1 LIALSQEVT
10 LAGFRKN
17 VPSLNALVALE
28 AAARHKSITLAA
40 AELGVTQA
48 AVSRQISAL
57 ELELG
62 TQLFVRKHRSIE
74 PTSNCLLLASS
85 LANSFSAISESVDL
99 VRSSNRSET
108 VTIGATLAFSTLWL
122 LPRLTEFRK
131 RFPSVQI
138 RVVSQDSRIQLASGE
153 IDVAIRF
160 GTPPFEDAEV
170 IASKADTIFPVCS
183 PEYAKRLDDTAH
195 FYDLQTDLIA
205 NDVSDR
211 EWYSWVDWF
220 SRAGIKLPVPKPSLR
235 FNHYADALQAA
246 RAGQGIALGWNVL
259 VKNFLDDG
267 SLVRLGELVV
277 TPEGRYNVLVPK
289 RAKRM
294 PIRDVAAEWLANSL

>member
-1 LIALSQEVT
+1 MV
-10 LAGFRKN
+10 GFRKN

-40 AELGVTQA
+40 AELSVTQS

-57 ELELG
+57 EAELG
-62 TQLFVRKHRSIE
+62 TKLFVRKHRSIE

-122 LPRLTEFRK
+122 LPRLSEFRQ
-131 RFPSVQI
+131 RFPSVQM
-138 RVVSQDSRIQLASGE
+138 RVVSQDARFQLESGE
-153 IDVAIRF
+153 VDVAIRF
-160 GTPPFEDAEV
+160 GIPPFEDADV
-170 IASKADTIFPVCS
+170 IASRPDTIFPVCS
-183 PEYAKRLDDTAH
+183 PEYAKRLDNVAH
-195 FYDLQTDLIA
+195 FYNADAELIA
-205 NDVSDR
+205 NDVSER
-211 EWYSWVDWF
+211 TWYSWGDWF
-220 SRAGIKLPVPKPSLR
+220 ARAGIKAHVPKPTLR

-246 RAGQGIALGWNVL
+246 RAGQGIMLGWNVL
-259 VKNFLDDG
+259 VNSFLQDG
-267 SLVRLGELVV
+267 SLVRLGDLVV

-294 PIRDVAAEWLANSL
+294 AIREIAAEWIASNL